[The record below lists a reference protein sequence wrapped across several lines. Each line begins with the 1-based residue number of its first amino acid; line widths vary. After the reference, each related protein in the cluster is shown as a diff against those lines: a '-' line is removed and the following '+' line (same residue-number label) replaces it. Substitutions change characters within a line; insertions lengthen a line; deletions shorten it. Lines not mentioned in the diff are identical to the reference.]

1 MKVLVLTTSYPQG
14 SGDVAGV
21 FVQEAVEHLQK
32 AGLDIRV
39 VSPAR
44 FRHFGLAY
52 DHGIVGNLRRKPWLA
67 LALPLFLLSYA
78 RAARR
83 AARGVD
89 LVHAHWLPSGL
100 PALATGKPFVL
111 QLWGTDVE
119 LARRVPW
126 AFRWLVRRARLVLCP
141 STALAVAAGELGARE
156 VRVVP
161 SGVDLPNDVAAP
173 EEPPH
178 VLFVGRLSEEK
189 GVTELLEATA
199 GLPRVIVG
207 DGPLRD
213 AISDAVGFVEPR
225 MLGPYYERAAVV
237 VCPSRRE
244 GYGVVARE
252 AMAYGRPVVASAVGG
267 LVDAVEDEVTGLL
280 VPPRDPKALRVAL
293 ERLLAD
299 PELRWR
305 LGEAGRKKVRTEL
318 SWDEATVATIAAY
331 RDALTQ

>member
-1 MKVLVLTTSYPQG
+1 VKVLVLTTSYPQG

-213 AISDAVGFVEPR
+213 AISDAVGFVEPS

-305 LGEAGRKKVRTEL
+305 LGEAGRERVRTEL
-318 SWDEATVATIAAY
+318 SWETATAATLAAY